1 MAAPQCRVVQ
11 VVEACMAL
19 VVSCAT
25 STFASAGTLKMPLD
39 QEKGLGKDPDQRM
52 DPDQRKNLEKEK
64 NQATLWNKAVIIGF
78 AIVRLRE
85 VPLFFQFVDR
95 EVEVAERK
103 LRASHVA
110 LLQFLRGHFSASL
123 RFWLDDLKEK
133 SDYS

>member
-25 STFASAGTLKMPLD
+25 STFASAGTLKMTLD
-39 QEKGLGKDPDQRM
+39 QEKDPRKDPDR
-52 DPDQRKNLEKEK
+52 RKNLEK

-78 AIVRLRE
+78 AIVRQRE
-85 VPLFFQFVDR
+85 FPFFLQFVDR

-110 LLQFLRGHFSASL
+110 LLQFLRGHSSASL